1 MNRRARHEPQQA
13 GLPADDAPAAA
24 AVVAEGA
31 GAPAP
36 ASSRASGAVD
46 EGNVDTGGPR
56 IDGIGGSDLEG
67 GAAGGPY
74 AAFWRE
80 TERLTEAGALRRLSG
95 AFARFVATLG
105 AGEGA
110 SGGRGTSGDGA
121 LLLAAL
127 VLSELEGR
135 GHSCLLLS
143 DLAGD
148 PAALLG
154 WLDDDWKAL
163 ARAARPLPRGAK
175 GWSARLAACEQVWQA
190 GNLDYGQPLVLDTE
204 AAGGSG
210 ARLYLRRY
218 WRDETL
224 VAASIRARALDR
236 RQVDTA
242 RVHAWLDQ
250 LFGAR
255 RPDDAAQGPD
265 WQKLACAV
273 ALRGAVAIITGGPGT
288 GKTYTVARLLAL
300 LFATAP
306 DAARQRVA
314 LAAPTGKAAA
324 RLKQSIDKA
333 LGELAERVGAALPL
347 RELTARMGAA
357 RTLHSLL
364 GARPDTRAFAHH
376 RGNPLDVDV
385 LIVDEASMVHLE
397 MMASLLDAL
406 PPGAILILL
415 GDKDQLASVE
425 AGAVLGDLCHDAQA
439 GNYDAATLDYV
450 KAASGEDVPAAFAG
464 AGGALAQQTVMLR
477 HSRRFGGPIGRLA
490 LAVNRGD
497 VEAAIA
503 ELRSGAPL
511 RWIERAQQQHAIAL
525 AEDGYRPYLQLLR
538 ATLAR
543 AADGCA
549 AHDDH
554 EQRVRAVLQRFE
566 AFRILCAVREG
577 EWGVQGLNGA
587 IEARLEQAGLVRRGG
602 DWYVGRPVMVTR
614 NDYGTGVFNGDIGLT
629 LDDPARPGS
638 LRVYFLEGDKVRSVL
653 ATRLR
658 HVETA
663 YAMTVHKSQGSEFA
677 HTVLALPKEGG
688 AVLARELVYTG
699 ITRASAAFTLVTPS
713 AAVLGEAVER
723 RTHRASGL
731 RAMVER

>member
-1 MNRRARHEPQQA
+1 MTDAMNPNTITA
-13 GLPADDAPAAA
+13 ADDAM
-24 AVVAEGA
+24 
-31 GAPAP
+31 
-36 ASSRASGAVD
+36 D
-46 EGNVDTGGPR
+46 
-56 IDGIGGSDLEG
+56 
-67 GAAGGPY
+67 
-74 AAFWRE
+74 AFWRE
-80 TERLTEAGALRRLSG
+80 AERLTEASELRRLSG
-95 AFARFVATLG
+95 AFARFMASLG
-105 AGEGA
+105 PAPGP
-110 SGGRGTSGDGA
+110 

-154 WLDDDWKAL
+154 LPEEEWKAL
-163 ARAARPLPRGAK
+163 ASAAAPLPKNARGWIAQ
-175 GWSARLAACEQVWQA
+175 LAGCEQVWRV
-190 GNLDYGQPLVLDTE
+190 GDLDYGQPLVLDE
-204 AAGGSG
+204 SDKHP
-210 ARLYLRRY
+210 RLYLRRY

-224 VAASIRARALDR
+224 VASSVRARAFEQRAIDAAAVR
-236 RQVDTA
+236 G
-242 RVHAWLDQ
+242 WLDL
-250 LFGAR
+250 LFVSQQGA
-255 RPDDAAQGPD
+255 PQPD
-265 WQKLACAV
+265 WQKLACAI
-273 ALRGAVAIITGGPGT
+273 ALRGKVAIITGGPGT

-306 DAARQRVA
+306 DAARQRIA

-324 RLKQSIDKA
+324 RLKHAIDKA
-333 LGELAERVGAALPL
+333 LTELADRVGAQLPL

-364 GARPDTRAFAHH
+364 GARPDSRAFAHH

-406 PPGAILILL
+406 PPTATLILL

-425 AGAVLGDLCHDAQA
+425 AGAVLGDLCADAQA
-439 GNYDAATLDYV
+439 GNYDGETLEYV
-450 KAASGEDVPAAFAG
+450 RAASGEEIPPDYVG
-464 AGGALAQQTVMLR
+464 DGGALAQQTVMLR
-477 HSRRFGGPIGRLA
+477 HSRRFGGPIGQLA
-490 LAVNRGD
+490 LAVNAGD
-497 VEAAIA
+497 VERAAAVLRARGAQDA
-503 ELRSGAPL
+503 EAAGAAGGGAPL
-511 RWIERAQQQHAIAL
+511 RWVEHAQQQHAIAL
-525 AEDGYRPYLQLLR
+525 AVDGYRPYLQLLR
-538 ATLAR
+538 AGP
-543 AADGCA
+543 DG
-549 AHDDH
+549 AHEDW
-554 EQRVRAVLQRFE
+554 VRAVLQRFE

-577 EWGVQGLNGA
+577 EWGVEGLNTA
-587 IEARLEQAGLVRRGG
+587 IEVRLDQVGLVRRSG

-629 LDDPARPGS
+629 LADPARPGS
-638 LRVYFLEGDKVRSVL
+638 LRVYFLEGDRIRSVL

-677 HTVLALPKEGG
+677 HTVFALPREGG

-699 ITRASAAFTLVTPS
+699 ITRASREFTLLTPVPG
-713 AAVLGEAVER
+713 VLGEAIGR

-731 RAMVER
+731 RGMIER

>member
-1 MNRRARHEPQQA
+1 MVST
-13 GLPADDAPAAA
+13 GYWGMDD
-24 AVVAEGA
+24 GM
-31 GAPAP
+31 
-36 ASSRASGAVD
+36 S
-46 EGNVDTGGPR
+46 VDTSFEPM
-56 IDGIGGSDLEG
+56 D
-67 GAAGGPY
+67 
-74 AAFWRE
+74 FWRE
-80 TERLTEAGALRRLSG
+80 AERLTEAGELRRLSG
-95 AFARFVATLG
+95 AFARFMATLG
-105 AGEGA
+105 PAPGP
-110 SGGRGTSGDGA
+110 

-135 GHSCLLLS
+135 GHSCLLLA
-143 DLAGD
+143 DLAAD

-154 WLDDDWKAL
+154 LPEDEWKAL
-163 ARAARPLPRGAK
+163 ADAIKPLPKNVK
-175 GWSARLAACEQVWQA
+175 GWIAQLAGCEQVWQA
-190 GNLDYGQPLVLDTE
+190 GEFDYGQPLVLDD
-204 AAGGSG
+204 S
-210 ARLYLRRY
+210 RLYLRRY

-224 VAASIRARALDR
+224 VASCVRARALEQR
-236 RQVDTA
+236 AVDA
-242 RVHAWLDQ
+242 PAVRGWLDL
-250 LFGAR
+250 LFASQ
-255 RPDDAAQGPD
+255 PAANSADTLQTD
-265 WQKLACAV
+265 WQKLACAI
-273 ALRGAVAIITGGPGT
+273 ALRGKVAIITGGPGT

-306 DAARQRVA
+306 DAARQRIA

-324 RLKQSIDKA
+324 RLKQAIDKA
-333 LGELAERVGAALPL
+333 LTELADRVGAQLPL

-364 GARPDTRAFAHH
+364 GARPDSRAFAHH

-406 PPGAILILL
+406 PPGATLILL

-425 AGAVLGDLCHDAQA
+425 AGAVLGDLCADAQA
-439 GNYDAATLDYV
+439 GNYDGETLEYV
-450 KAASGEDVPAAFAG
+450 RAASGEEIPPDYVG
-464 AGGALAQQTVMLR
+464 DGGALAQQTVMLR

-490 LAVNRGD
+490 LAVNAGD
-497 VEAAIA
+497 VDAAA
-503 ELRSGAPL
+503 AVLRAPGAQDVEGAGAL
-511 RWIERAQQQHAIAL
+511 RWIERAQQQNAIAL
-525 AEDGYRPYLQLLR
+525 AVDGYRPYLELL
-538 ATLAR
+538 
-543 AADGCA
+543 AAGPQG
-549 AHDDH
+549 AHEDW
-554 EQRVRAVLQRFE
+554 VRAVLQRFE

-577 EWGVQGLNGA
+577 EWGVEGLNTA
-587 IEARLEQAGLVRRGG
+587 IAARLDQAGLVRRSG

-629 LDDPARPGS
+629 LADPARPGS

-699 ITRASAAFTLVTPS
+699 ITRASRQFTLLTPGP
-713 AAVLGEAVER
+713 AVLGEAIAR

-731 RAMVER
+731 RGMIER

>member
-1 MNRRARHEPQQA
+1 MKD
-13 GLPADDAPAAA
+13 LSTTPADD
-24 AVVAEGA
+24 GH
-31 GAPAP
+31 
-36 ASSRASGAVD
+36 
-46 EGNVDTGGPR
+46 
-56 IDGIGGSDLEG
+56 
-67 GAAGGPY
+67 
-74 AAFWRE
+74 AAFW
-80 TERLTEAGALRRLSG
+80 TKVERLTEAGELRRLSG

-105 AGEGA
+105 PGA
-110 SGGRGTSGDGA
+110 TP

-154 WLDDDWKAL
+154 WADEDWKAL
-163 ARAARPLPRGAK
+163 AKAARPLPKSVK
-175 GWSARLAACEQVWQA
+175 GWIDKLAACEQVWEVESF
-190 GNLDYGQPLVLDTE
+190 DYDQPLVLD
-204 AAGGSG
+204 GDH
-210 ARLYLRRY
+210 LYLRRY

-224 VAASIRARALDR
+224 VASCVRARALER
-236 RQVDTA
+236 HPVEPEG
-242 RVHAWLDQ
+242 VHRWLDL
-250 LFGAR
+250 LFGSG
-255 RPDDAAQGPD
+255 DAPGDAPHPD
-265 WQKLACAV
+265 WQKLACAI

-306 DAARQRVA
+306 DAARQRIA

-333 LGELAERVGAALPL
+333 LTELDARIGEALPL
-347 RELTARMGAA
+347 RELTTRMGAA

-364 GARPDTRAFAHH
+364 GARPDSRSFAYH

-406 PPGAILILL
+406 PPHATLILL

-425 AGAVLGDLCHDAQA
+425 AGAVLGDLCHSAQA
-439 GNYDAATLDYV
+439 GNYDADTLAYIRE
-450 KAASGEDVPAAFAG
+450 ASGEEVPAEFAG
-464 AGGALAQQTVMLR
+464 AGGPLAQQTVMLR

-490 LAVNRGD
+490 LAVNAGD
-497 VEAAIA
+497 VDAAVA
-503 ELRSGAPL
+503 VLREGDPAV
-511 RWIERAQQQHAIAL
+511 RWFEHAQPQNLLAL
-525 AEDGYRPYLQLLR
+525 ADGGYRPYLELLR
-538 ATLAR
+538 AGPQATPF
-543 AADGCA
+543 
-549 AHDDH
+549 
-554 EQRVRAVLQRFE
+554 ESWVRAVLQHFE
-566 AFRILCAVREG
+566 SFRILCALREG
-577 EWGVQGLNGA
+577 EWGVAGLNGA
-587 IEARLEQAGLVRRGG
+587 IEQRLENAGLVVRSG

-614 NDYGTGVFNGDIGLT
+614 NDYGTGVYNGDIGLT
-629 LDDPARPGS
+629 LPDPQRPDS
-638 LRVYFLEGDKVRSVL
+638 LRVWFLEGDTVRSVL

-699 ITRASAAFTLVTPS
+699 ITRASQRFTLTTP
-713 AAVLGEAVER
+713 APAVLGEAILR

-731 RAMVER
+731 RGMIER